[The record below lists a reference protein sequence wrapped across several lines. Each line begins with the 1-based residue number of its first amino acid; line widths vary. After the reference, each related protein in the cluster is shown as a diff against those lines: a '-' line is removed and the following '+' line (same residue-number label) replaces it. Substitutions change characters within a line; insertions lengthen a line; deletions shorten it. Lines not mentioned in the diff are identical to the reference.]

1 MIEINSPNITGANDA
16 QSLAQIKSYLYQLS
30 GQLNWAFSTLDVPA
44 AAGTSDV
51 VMVGGPTAPTKTD
64 SEKTAETFAEL
75 KGLIIKSA
83 DIVNAYYTEIS
94 SRLEGV
100 YVAQS
105 EFGAYQEQV
114 SMEMTR
120 TAKETVE
127 SYHFDSRMDGIDE
140 SLAGFA
146 AYQQHAEGFIRQGFI
161 ETDASGM
168 PIIGI
173 AIGQNLR
180 STTVTIEGQELEQL
194 DSAQSCA
201 FYTADK
207 VSFRIGGN
215 EVAYVS
221 NRRLYIVDA
230 QITGS
235 LTVGDWLMTHDNSG
249 LTLQWI
255 GG

>member
-30 GQLNWAFSTLDVPA
+30 GQLNWAFSTLDAPA
-44 AAGTSDV
+44 AAGSSDI
-51 VMVGGPTAPTKTD
+51 VMVGDNTPSTKND

-83 DIVNAYYTEIS
+83 DIVDAYYTEINN
-94 SRLEGV
+94 RLSGV

-105 EFGAYQEQV
+105 EFGTYTEQV
-114 SMEMTR
+114 SKEMVD

-127 SYHFDSRMDGIDE
+127 SYHFDSRMDGIDQ

-146 AYQQHAEGFIRQGFI
+146 AYQQHTEGFIRKGFI
-161 ETDASGM
+161 DYDSSGV

-180 STTVTIEGQELEQL
+180 STTVTVDGQTLERL

-221 NRRLYIVDA
+221 NRKLYILDA
-230 QITGS
+230 QVTGS
-235 LTVGDWLMTHDNSG
+235 LTIGDWLFTHGAAG
-249 LTLQWI
+249 LVVRYT